1 MSARIRFTII
11 NTIIITDDMNKT
23 VKKTYGELYN
33 RTMQRKQELIDA
45 GYKVIYI
52 WESDF
57 KQQQKDKL
65 KELENAA

>member
-1 MSARIRFTII
+1 
-11 NTIIITDDMNKT
+11 MNKT

>member
-1 MSARIRFTII
+1 
-11 NTIIITDDMNKT
+11 
-23 VKKTYGELYN
+23 
-33 RTMQRKQELIDA
+33 MQRKQELIDA